1 MAYEKRYCYVCD
13 DEMHGRKDQRFCS
26 DYCRARYHNK
36 LHQGGTAFMRSIQYI
51 LRKNRYILMSFAKT
65 DHATVIKKV
74 LRDQGFR
81 FEYHT
86 HHCRSREGKTYFFCY
101 DYGFAD
107 LGHGKVEL
115 IKKEIP
121 TDLKGHAPEDRNGII
136 RPYQK
141 ENLPMR

>member
-36 LHQGGTAFMRSIQYI
+36 RHKGGTAFMRSIQYI
-51 LRKNRYILMSFAKT
+51 LRKNRYILMSFAT
-65 DHATVIKKV
+65 SDHATVMKRG
-74 LRDQGFR
+74 LLDQGFR
-81 FEYHT
+81 FEFHT
-86 HHCRSREGKTYFFCY
+86 HQWKSGKGKTYYFSY

-107 LGHGKVEL
+107 LGNGNVEL
-115 IKKEIP
+115 IKMEIP
-121 TDLKGHAPEDRNGII
+121 MDQKRNAQEERIGMI
-136 RPYQK
+136 RPYPK